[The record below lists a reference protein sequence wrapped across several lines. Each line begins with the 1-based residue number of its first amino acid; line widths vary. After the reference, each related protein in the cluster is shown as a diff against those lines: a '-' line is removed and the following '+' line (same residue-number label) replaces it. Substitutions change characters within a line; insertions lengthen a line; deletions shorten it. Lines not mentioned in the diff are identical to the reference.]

1 MESSRDTDKLQSE
14 NRGGDLSYT
23 ATTLGRRGEKNARNH
38 EWVFVRIRYSGGVH
52 GK

>member
-23 ATTLGRRGEKNARNH
+23 ATTLGRRGEKNARNY
-38 EWVFVRIRYSGGVH
+38 EWGICKNSIFRGGPW
-52 GK
+52 